1 MAAALCRKRDIAAR
15 YQIGIRTLDRWIA
28 KRIIPVI
35 RVSPR
40 CIRFDPEQCDV
51 ALRRLVIDEATKP

>member
-1 MAAALCRKRDIAAR
+1 MAATLCRKRDIAAR
-15 YQIGIRTLDRWIA
+15 YQIGVRTVDRWIA

-40 CIRFDPEQCDV
+40 CILFDPEQCDAAV
-51 ALRRLVIDEATKP
+51 RRLVIDEVTKP